1 MIEGVVMTEPDQLSA
16 SNLRRAQVN
25 RAICEFLRD
34 RSEPTPVREVLQYV
48 MDVLPPTPA
57 EAQINRGRM
66 KYVTFIRWAST
77 VLVQADLIVKSGVQG
92 LWEITPKGMQA
103 LEDYSTDV
111 DLYRFMLDIALRK
124 RRERRALR
132 GGLGP
137 WGLVDGI
144 VARVPTGKWV
154 SFSDLEVV
162 TGKAPGMTGI
172 HMWNEKPTGWHRVL
186 RQSGQMPAEAY
197 DVQARAD
204 EQRALLEREGI
215 AVDPRAPESMRI
227 SIEELEEIAASVRVP
242 PRAWLV
248 RGTSVRGASII
259 PEWLEEGFVSLPASQ
274 LPTLPVE
281 PSESEIK
288 AAVEQGYEGL
298 GYSQRQTKADEIR
311 TFVGRLQPGHLVM
324 TTSESE
330 VYIGEII
337 GDVQQVESP
346 GRRSNLRREVA
357 WANAS
362 SPADVHDLSSRLGG
376 RLRSPA
382 DIVDLTEF
390 YEDVAALASVEESAE
405 ELSDE
410 SELADNKLE
419 AFMHLEVGAL
429 PGVHIDRR
437 WLDELIDLLND
448 KPQVILYGPPGTGK
462 TFLAQEVAEAL
473 AGPERV
479 TLVQFH
485 PSYSYEDFFEGY
497 RPTGSGDGGVALA
510 LVPGPFRKV
519 VDAARANPSEPH
531 FLIIDEI
538 NRANLAKVFGEL
550 YFLLEY
556 RERSIQLL
564 YSSGDDAGAFS
575 LPENVFMIGTMNTA
589 DRSIALVDAAMRR
602 RFLFHSLHPEE
613 QRLDEVL
620 RAWLEARGLPQ
631 GRADLLVELNRRIPD
646 KDFKLGPSYLMT
658 PAVADESG
666 LDRIWRSAILPLLE
680 EYHLADGV
688 DVESRYGLPALRRAI
703 QASAA
708 EPSE

>member
-1 MIEGVVMTEPDQLSA
+1 MTESDELSA

-25 RAICEFLRD
+25 HAICEFLRE
-34 RSEPTPVREVLQYV
+34 RGEPTPVTDVLQHV
-48 MDVLPPTPA
+48 IDVLPPTPA
-57 EAQINRGRM
+57 EAQVNRRGKM
-66 KYVTFIRWAST
+66 KYDTFIRWAST
-77 VLVQADLIVKSGVQG
+77 VLVQADLITKMGVQG
-92 LWEITPKGMQA
+92 LWEITPKGLQA
-103 LEDYSTDV
+103 LEDYKTDV
-111 DLYRFMLDIALRK
+111 DLYRFMRDIALRK
-124 RRERRALR
+124 RAERKALR

-137 WGLVDGI
+137 WGLLDGI
-144 VARVPTGKWV
+144 VARVPMGKWV

-204 EQRALLEREGI
+204 EQRSLLEREGI
-215 AVDPRAPESMRI
+215 SVDPRAPDTMRI
-227 SIEELEEIAASVRVP
+227 SIPELEEIASSVRVP

-274 LPTLPVE
+274 LPTLPIE
-281 PSESEIK
+281 PSESQIK

-298 GYSQRQTKADEIR
+298 GYSQRQTKAEEIR
-311 TFVGRLQPGHLVM
+311 TFLSRLQPGHLVM
-324 TTSESE
+324 TTSDSE

-337 GDVQQVESP
+337 GDAQQVESP

-362 SPADVHDLSSRLGG
+362 SPADVHDLSSRLSG

-382 DIVDLTEF
+382 DIADLTEF
-390 YEDVAALASVEESAE
+390 FEDVAALAAVEEST
-405 ELSDE
+405 DE
-410 SELADNKLE
+410 VADDSELVDTE
-419 AFMHLEVGAL
+419 IEPFEHLDVDSM
-429 PGVHIDRR
+429 PGVHIEHG
-437 WLDELIDLLND
+437 WLDEFIDLLNE

-497 RPTGSGDGGVALA
+497 RPTPSAEGGIALA

-564 YSSGDDAGAFS
+564 YSSGDDAAAFS
-575 LPENVFMIGTMNTA
+575 LPENVFVIGTMNTA

-620 RAWLEARGLPQ
+620 RAWLGARGLPEE
-631 GRADLLVELNRRIPD
+631 RADLLVELNRRIPD

-658 PAVADESG
+658 SAVEHESG

-680 EYHLADGV
+680 EYHVADGV
-688 DVESRYGLPALRRAI
+688 DVQARYGLPALRRAI
-703 QASAA
+703 QASAD
-708 EPSE
+708 EPLD